1 MDNQEIEINTPIGQ
15 NESIHNNKEEFDKN
29 RNRIIN
35 QIYNVKETFSYG
47 LKNIEEDFLK
57 SYDLYL
63 QNLNIKL
70 KEYDTLIEEHII
82 SPDIK
87 SRAYSQL
94 NLLLQQMLQEK
105 IDKIKKYINDVN
117 IHTQKLLDIS
127 SQTDFSKANDI
138 IKNLI
143 QEIKEKQREEDN
155 KKIKENEIIKE
166 QKENLINEPMEE
178 NINKNINIK
187 KTKIEI
193 NGEIDINLN
202 INLIDSSNLNY
213 DKLVLKKTGKD
224 YFMTLFSQSKA
235 INSRFH
241 NKNEKD
247 LNIQREGS
255 VVSMNGEATPNV
267 DDIQI
272 NKINLPENEKNKIT
286 DISIIDSNFE
296 DVNISHYFPNIKNL
310 KIINTKLSYNISEIL
325 NFEKLDS
332 LILEGIGLIKE
343 NFNDLFDKIRNNE
356 IMRKNLRIFSVRNNN
371 ISFLDFRNRYAD
383 NILAKLIFK
392 NLEILDISYNKLY
405 FFQNQFFN
413 TLEKIKLIDI
423 TNNNI
428 AFPSYIM
435 DLFKISKAKKC
446 LVLMSNNLA
455 VLKDKSN
462 IEYNQYLME
471 ILPEMNY
478 PIKKITLSSIF
489 CNNHFQDIF
498 KIDIGRFKTSLEYLN
513 LSNGQLEDKNLI
525 YLLNEKW
532 DFPNLKTFILDSNFL
547 TEGFIYSLVDKT
559 NNFENK
565 LSKLKVLKLSDN
577 NINCSDVTLFKR
589 FLESFKNLR
598 ILELKCT
605 PIEKCIN
612 QFYRKK
618 VMKYYEVEN
627 KMRLEISFNEDEK
640 KIEQILENNYLKEK
654 TQITI
659 SILDLN
665 TKYTKIINTHFPHLI
680 ERISM
685 LNEFPL

>member
-1 MDNQEIEINTPIGQ
+1 MDNQQIEINTPIGQ

-35 QIYNVKETFSYG
+35 QIYNVKQTFSYG

-202 INLIDSSNLNY
+202 INLIDSANLNY

-224 YFMTLFSQSKA
+224 YFMTLFSQSKT

-489 CNNHFQDIF
+489 CNNNFQDIF
-498 KIDIGRFKTSLEYLN
+498 KINIGRFKTSL
-513 LSNGQLEDKNLI
+513 
-525 YLLNEKW
+525 
-532 DFPNLKTFILDSNFL
+532 
-547 TEGFIYSLVDKT
+547 
-559 NNFENK
+559 
-565 LSKLKVLKLSDN
+565 
-577 NINCSDVTLFKR
+577 
-589 FLESFKNLR
+589 
-598 ILELKCT
+598 
-605 PIEKCIN
+605 
-612 QFYRKK
+612 
-618 VMKYYEVEN
+618 
-627 KMRLEISFNEDEK
+627 
-640 KIEQILENNYLKEK
+640 
-654 TQITI
+654 
-659 SILDLN
+659 
-665 TKYTKIINTHFPHLI
+665 
-680 ERISM
+680 
-685 LNEFPL
+685 

>member
-1 MDNQEIEINTPIGQ
+1 MDNQQIEINTPIGQ

-35 QIYNVKETFSYG
+35 QIYNVKQTFSYG

-224 YFMTLFSQSKA
+224 YFKILFSQSKT
-235 INSRFH
+235 INRRFH
-241 NKNEKD
+241 YKNEKD

-255 VVSMNGEATPNV
+255 VASMNGEVTPNV

-296 DVNISHYFPNIKNL
+296 DVNISHYFPNINNL

-413 TLEKIKLIDI
+413 TLEKIKLIDL

-428 AFPSYIM
+428 AFPSYII

-455 VLKDKSN
+455 VLKEKSN

-577 NINCSDVTLFKR
+577 NINCSNVTLFKQ

-618 VMKYYEVEN
+618 VMKFYEVEN

-659 SILDLN
+659 SIMDLN

-685 LNEFPL
+685 LNEIPL